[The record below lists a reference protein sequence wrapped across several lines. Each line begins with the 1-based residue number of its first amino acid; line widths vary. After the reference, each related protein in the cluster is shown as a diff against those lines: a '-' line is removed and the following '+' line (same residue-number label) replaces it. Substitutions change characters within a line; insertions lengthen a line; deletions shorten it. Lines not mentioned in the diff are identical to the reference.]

1 MELVLAYKPSILVLG
16 LTGFTFF
23 IQLLIAD
30 IVSIRQGHTPGTIV
44 EQSHDN
50 ILVCASR
57 VFAKSNET
65 LGILVLFMS
74 FAILSS
80 ANPFWIN
87 SFAVVYLIGRWGHMI
102 CYYANLKLLRS
113 ISFVISA
120 IGLLGIFI
128 VGTLGWF

>member
-16 LTGFTFF
+16 FTGFTFF

-50 ILVCASR
+50 FLFRASR
-57 VFAKSNET
+57 VFANSNET

-128 VGTLGWF
+128 VGTLAWF